1 MKNVFELFYGTLLI
15 YMHTRDARFLC
26 LESTVSLRW
35 WAVQQTV
42 LNTFF
47 LWQFYPP
54 HVCPVWLQ
62 SSMSLVLPPVNDSPS
77 FPSAKL
83 EEWRAINRSHFSPVN
98 SPLVNGVDKP
108 HLDPEAQY
116 SQVKKP
122 HVKRKTNQIKSGR
135 SRGKSD
141 YVN

>member
-1 MKNVFELFYGTLLI
+1 MKHVFVFREYGEFEMVGSAADCAEYVLL
-15 YMHTRDARFLC
+15 
-26 LESTVSLRW
+26 V
-35 WAVQQTV
+35 AV
-42 LNTFF
+42 L
-47 LWQFYPP
+47 PP
-54 HVCPVWLQ
+54 HACPVWLQ
-62 SSMSLVLPPVNDSPS
+62 SSMSLVLPPVSDSPS

-108 HLDPEAQY
+108 HLEPEAQY